1 MMVSMKRL
9 TDPSGRRFVSIG
21 MGIKAL
27 MLVVVY
33 SYRGMRI
40 RIVSA
45 RPATPHECAYHE
57 EGQGSKIGR
66 HAAAHSPGRDSGC
79 KLNTGILPPPLPL
92 LFIQGQGQRQDSV
105 VGAE

>member
-79 KLNTGILPPPLPL
+79 KLIGKALFWDIRDVRAKALTYQPWLPN
-92 LFIQGQGQRQDSV
+92 G
-105 VGAE
+105 